1 MKKLIASALL
11 GLAAGVA
18 PAHADLSWT
27 VWNKDVRGWYVEG
40 TSELGGCRA
49 ARLYEGNTIISF
61 AFTQYGANL
70 YIIND
75 AWKSTFVRDANF
87 AVTITT
93 DGRSEPFVGWA
104 YLDGGLMFSLSKEGI
119 LNFAEARSI
128 AFDFKGYSLGA
139 YQLDGSRA
147 AALETVT
154 CAASFPAPAPA
165 VPAQQL
171 PAPTM
176 PAQPLAP
183 APTPTPVAPPQPARP
198 APETPA
204 PATPGMDI

>member
-1 MKKLIASALL
+1 MKKLIASALV

-49 ARLYEGNTIISF
+49 ARLYEGNTMISF

-70 YIIND
+70 YIINE

-87 AVTITT
+87 AITITT

-119 LNFAEARSI
+119 LDFAAARSI

-147 AALETVT
+147 AALETIT
-154 CAASFPAPAPA
+154 CAASFPAPAPVA
-165 VPAQQL
+165 PAQQL
-171 PAPTM
+171 PVPAKPAQPLSPTPAPTM
-176 PAQPLAP
+176 PMPP
-183 APTPTPVAPPQPARP
+183 APPPPARP
-198 APETPA
+198 APGTPELA
-204 PATPGMDI
+204 I